1 MSSPIISL
9 VRICIFYMIFEK
21 NDENNFL
28 LIIEKKW
35 EFNKYFLNHGKVTYH
50 ANFDIHFQ
58 NLH

>member
-1 MSSPIISL
+1 
-9 VRICIFYMIFEK
+9 MIFEK